1 MSVCTYH
8 NWTADQYRPVKLQL
22 QLMLLL
28 YCVPDQLEMYINIS
42 LDLLQLN
49 SWPVPTSK
57 ATVAAIHTNH
67 FCQNLYV
74 FPTMIACSTGP
85 HSRCQGNAS
94 SSSNRR
100 AQGRRCVGIPSYNSI
115 TLSDKLRP
123 QILVRS
129 FAILSWPLSA
139 GCPHER
145 LNGSRIWQTI
155 VVRDNMKQSVNY
167 SFIGASVT
175 ALFLHY

>member
-1 MSVCTYH
+1 MSVCTYY
-8 NWTADQYRPVKLQL
+8 NWTAHQYRPLKLQL
-22 QLMLLL
+22 QLLLL
-28 YCVPDQLEMYINIS
+28 LFCVSHHLEMYIIVS
-42 LDLLQLN
+42 LYLLHLN

-57 ATVAAIHTNH
+57 STFTAIHTKL

-74 FPTMIACSTGP
+74 FPTMIACSNGP
-85 HSRCQGNAS
+85 HPRCQSKAS